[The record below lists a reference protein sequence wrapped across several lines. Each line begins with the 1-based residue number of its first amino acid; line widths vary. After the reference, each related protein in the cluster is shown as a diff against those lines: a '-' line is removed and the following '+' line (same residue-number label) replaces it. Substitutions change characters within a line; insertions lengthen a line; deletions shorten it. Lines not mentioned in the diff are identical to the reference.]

1 VAIDK
6 AMLPLEDEGGE
17 AVSVALPE
25 TDAVSVDLPDGG
37 ALVSFGDSLVSD
49 VGFSDNLAEHMD
61 PRALTALASD
71 LLAAV
76 EADEQSRADWKAQY
90 IKGLDLLGLKIE
102 DRSTPWPGACGVY
115 HPILTEAAVRFQA
128 QAIMEVWP
136 ASGPAKAK
144 LVGKVDDKKTRQ
156 AERVETDLN
165 YHLTE
170 VMSEA
175 RTEHERLLWA
185 LPLAGAG
192 FKKTYYD
199 PTLGRPVSMFVPAED
214 FVVPYGATD
223 LQSAP
228 RYTHVLKRYAN
239 EIRKL
244 QVSGF
249 YRDVTLP
256 EPAPDYSDVQRKT
269 DDLKG
274 ESPTVEFDDR
284 HTLLEVHADLDL
296 EGFEDPDEVALP
308 YVVTIDK
315 SSSTVLAVRRNWI
328 ESDLRK
334 AKRMWFTQYTYIPG
348 WGIYGLGLVH
358 LIGGIAKSATS
369 ILRQL
374 VDAGTLSNLPAGLK
388 ARGLRIKGDSS
399 PLMPG
404 EFRDVDV
411 PSGSI
416 RDAITFLPYK
426 EPSQVLA
433 TLLTGLVEEGRRFA
447 SIADLEI
454 GDGNQQAPVGTTL
467 ALMERA
473 MKVMSAVQARLHASM
488 HGELKLLVSVIRENG
503 SPNYEYEVEDGATR
517 AKDYDDRI
525 DVLPVS
531 DPNSATMSQRVMQYQ
546 AALQLAAQAPQQYD
560 MPELHKQMLAVL
572 GLKNIDKIIPGT
584 KDKKPADPVTE
595 NMNILSGKPVK
606 AFLYQDQQSHI
617 RIHMAAMQ
625 DPKVQAIVGQS
636 PQAPVIMA
644 AMQAHIAEHVAFEYR
659 KQIEAQMGVALPDPE
674 KPLPE
679 EVEIRLSR
687 VLAEAAD
694 RLLQKNTAEAQAEQ
708 NQKAQQDPLIQMQ
721 QQELQIK
728 QAEVQRK
735 QAKDQADIQ
744 AAQAK
749 LGLQAQEKRAE
760 LMLNVAKL
768 EANQR
773 TSGAKLGVEAARS
786 RAELEAKQR
795 LAGTELGVRIA
806 EHTATL
812 RHERQQSHADRRHE
826 AEQAAKQPRPKSE

>member
-1 VAIDK
+1 
-6 AMLPLEDEGGE
+6 
-17 AVSVALPE
+17 
-25 TDAVSVDLPDGG
+25 
-37 ALVSFGDSLVSD
+37 
-49 VGFSDNLAEHMD
+49 
-61 PRALTALASD
+61 
-71 LLAAV
+71 
-76 EADEQSRADWKAQY
+76 
-90 IKGLDLLGLKIE
+90 
-102 DRSTPWPGACGVY
+102 
-115 HPILTEAAVRFQA
+115 
-128 QAIMEVWP
+128 
-136 ASGPAKAK
+136 
-144 LVGKVDDKKTRQ
+144 
-156 AERVETDLN
+156 
-165 YHLTE
+165 
-170 VMSEA
+170 
-175 RTEHERLLWA
+175 
-185 LPLAGAG
+185 
-192 FKKTYYD
+192 
-199 PTLGRPVSMFVPAED
+199 
-214 FVVPYGATD
+214 
-223 LQSAP
+223 
-228 RYTHVLKRYAN
+228 
-239 EIRKL
+239 
-244 QVSGF
+244 
-249 YRDVTLP
+249 
-256 EPAPDYSDVQRKT
+256 
-269 DDLKG
+269 
-274 ESPTVEFDDR
+274 
-284 HTLLEVHADLDL
+284 
-296 EGFEDPDEVALP
+296 
-308 YVVTIDK
+308 
-315 SSSTVLAVRRNWI
+315 
-328 ESDLRK
+328 
-334 AKRMWFTQYTYIPG
+334 
-348 WGIYGLGLVH
+348 
-358 LIGGIAKSATS
+358 
-369 ILRQL
+369 
-374 VDAGTLSNLPAGLK
+374 
-388 ARGLRIKGDSS
+388 
-399 PLMPG
+399 
-404 EFRDVDV
+404 
-411 PSGSI
+411 
-416 RDAITFLPYK
+416 
-426 EPSQVLA
+426 
-433 TLLTGLVEEGRRFA
+433 
-447 SIADLEI
+447 
-454 GDGNQQAPVGTTL
+454 
-467 ALMERA
+467 
-473 MKVMSAVQARLHASM
+473 
-488 HGELKLLVSVIRENG
+488 
-503 SPNYEYEVEDGATR
+503 
-517 AKDYDDRI
+517 
-525 DVLPVS
+525 
-531 DPNSATMSQRVMQYQ
+531 
-546 AALQLAAQAPQQYD
+546 

-572 GLKNIDKIIPGT
+572 GLQNIDKIIPGT

-679 EVEIRLSR
+679 EVELRLSR